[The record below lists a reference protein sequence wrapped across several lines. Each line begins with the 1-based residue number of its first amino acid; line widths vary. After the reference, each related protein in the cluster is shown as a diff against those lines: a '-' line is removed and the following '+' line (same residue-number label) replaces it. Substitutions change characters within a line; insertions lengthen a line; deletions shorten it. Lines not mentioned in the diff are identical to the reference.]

1 MYPVSIG
8 GVGRGGEIDWTE
20 SNLAKE
26 TSSLYSVMGCGAS
39 TPDDGG
45 GETYAGT
52 DSNAYT
58 IGMPSIHSVGSACA
72 VDVRATD
79 IFKF

>member
-1 MYPVSIG
+1 
-8 GVGRGGEIDWTE
+8 
-20 SNLAKE
+20 
-26 TSSLYSVMGCGAS
+26 MGCGAS

-72 VDVRATD
+72 VDVRVLTD
-79 IFKF
+79 NF

>member
-1 MYPVSIG
+1 MAPNNIPNCECRAFSSPAL
-8 GVGRGGEIDWTE
+8 D
-20 SNLAKE
+20 
-26 TSSLYSVMGCGAS
+26 TSLLYSVMGCGAS

-72 VDVRATD
+72 VDVRAC
-79 IFKF
+79 